1 MKKAIAVLFMVFSAP
16 SFAATVADPPSS
28 PVPRLPV
35 GIPAIGA
42 WYDAAPAKVTSIRSG
57 TASAPA
63 LYSRAG
69 KAEIVGVLMIACSYC
84 IVDGAKVR
92 GQVQLKGDHIVL
104 RNSEIYGYMP
114 GRNDA
119 VVSVNGSDIV
129 IRGNHIHDNGD
140 MNPAFEQDVH
150 GISAWNGTKNV
161 WILENEMHANSGDS
175 VQIGHNH
182 TPGATDGI
190 YIGRNKMYGD
200 KENAVD
206 LKIVSNTVVSENT
219 MSNYKTGDA
228 GGGGGVAIVLH
239 YCSHNSRILS
249 NTITGVQVGVSVA
262 SVKSGCTPRPVEVFI
277 IGNTIDGALGNAIE
291 MWDGNNLIHVEN
303 NKIRNAPVGIDLTNC
318 PAGSTVIGNTFT
330 NVRKPTVYAGP
341 TCRPVTAK

>member
-1 MKKAIAVLFMVFSAP
+1 MRNIIAVLSMICSVL
-16 SFAATVADPPSS
+16 SFAVAAADQTPSPTS
-28 PVPRLPV
+28 KLPI
-35 GIPAIGA
+35 GIPPIGA
-42 WYDAAPAKVTSIRSG
+42 WYDASPVAVSALTSG
-57 TASAPA
+57 TESAPA
-63 LYSRAG
+63 LYSLAG
-69 KAEIVGVLMIACSYC
+69 KPEIVGVLRIACSYC
-84 IVDGAKVR
+84 IVDGAKVK
-92 GQVQLKGDHIVL
+92 GQVQIKGDHIVL

-119 VVSVNGSDIV
+119 VVAVDGNDIV

-150 GISAWNGTKNV
+150 GISGRNGTKNV

-175 VQIGHNH
+175 VQFGHNH

-206 LKIVSNTVVSENT
+206 LKVVSNTVVSENT
-219 MSNYKTGDA
+219 ISHYKTGDA

-239 YCSHNSRILS
+239 YCNHNSKILN
-249 NTITGVQVGVSVA
+249 NTITGVQVAVSVA
-262 SVKSGCTPRPVEVFI
+262 SVSLTCTPRPVEAFI
-277 IGNTIDGALGNAIE
+277 IGNTIDGVLGNAIQ

-303 NKIRNAPVGIDLTNC
+303 NKISNAPVGIDLTNC
-318 PAGSTVIGNTFT
+318 PRKSTVIGNTFT
-330 NVRKPTVYAGP
+330 NVSRKTVYAGP
-341 TCRPVTAK
+341 DCRPITTR